1 MFNFCIIFIFNFFLL
16 VQNANA
22 QVDTTRLRPSYKETY
37 SKCIS
42 NQNEFKENLIIEVYQ
57 TAIYSSASSL
67 LGNISEI
74 NSLASTR
81 GLTPKMYTILN
92 SETFSVAINDCFGS
106 TAIANNLIA
115 KLLFIEGT
123 GKFVGI
129 SAGTVAIY
137 GLGKTLKIVSSS
149 LKAFIPAAIYK
160 KIVVA
165 TVIFG
170 SVVSL
175 RMLKKQFNEE
185 DLADFSENSNSELN
199 SWKNNLISKGTAQ
212 LELLDEQLKDPE
224 LSDSNRQQLLKL
236 KFEWTTTLAK
246 IK

>member
-1 MFNFCIIFIFNFFLL
+1 MFNFCILFIFNFFLL

-22 QVDTTRLRPSYKETY
+22 QVDTTRLRPSYKDTY
-37 SKCIS
+37 TKCVS
-42 NQNEFKENLIIEVYQ
+42 NQSEFKENLFIEVYQ

-67 LGNISEI
+67 LGNIPEI
-74 NSLASTR
+74 NSLASTK

-92 SETFSVAINDCFGS
+92 SETFSVAINACFGS
-106 TAIANNLIA
+106 TTITNNLIA
-115 KLLFIEGT
+115 KLLFVEAT

-129 SAGTVAIY
+129 SAGTIAIY
-137 GLGKTLKIVSSS
+137 GLGKILKIVSSS
-149 LKAFIPAAIYK
+149 LKSFIPPVIYK
-160 KIVVA
+160 KVVAA

-170 SVVSL
+170 SIVTL
-175 RMLKKQFNEE
+175 RMIKKQFSEE

-199 SWKNNLISKGTAQ
+199 SWKKNLISKADEQ
-212 LELLDEQLKDPE
+212 LELLDEQLKDRE
-224 LSDSNRQQLLKL
+224 LSDSNRQKLLKL